1 MTPTTCSAS
10 TSTSHRGRAPDRAP
24 RSVQHLA
31 TEQGCGVAHAGAL
44 EALVHDGA
52 WHHRGPWQIA
62 ETVTVSVGTAL
73 AGAPRTDPAC
83 GTAALDS
90 GLGSERLRGCE
101 MQRSSAGT
109 YLRVSFATAWRTW
122 PSAVPRLFVR
132 YALLTSGQSREGP
145 NAKLV
150 VTWCAPRSS
159 TLITQMPS
167 RLSRYHLGSL
177 IAVIQAGATQ
187 SQ

>member
-31 TEQGCGVAHAGAL
+31 TEQGCGVAH
-44 EALVHDGA
+44 
-52 WHHRGPWQIA
+52 
-62 ETVTVSVGTAL
+62 

-132 YALLTSGQSREGP
+132 YALL
-145 NAKLV
+145 NV
-150 VTWCAPRSS
+150 RSV
-159 TLITQMPS
+159 
-167 RLSRYHLGSL
+167 
-177 IAVIQAGATQ
+177 A
-187 SQ
+187 